1 MTSCYVMFN
10 ECISKLVIVCEYMV
24 AMPNA
29 FYESC
34 FSNPAVKLVYLYF
47 EILDPKNRKK
57 KTFRDQVTGQN
68 FWTVINDNSWFNGY
82 FNSDFDEFLHP
93 HSRTLYETIL

>member
-1 MTSCYVMFN
+1 MVNLIFNFRCLHYGDMTSCYVMFN

-57 KTFRDQVTGQN
+57 KNLPRSSNGTKLL
-68 FWTVINDNSWFNGY
+68 NGY
-82 FNSDFDEFLHP
+82 K
-93 HSRTLYETIL
+93 